1 MKFKEIVKRLKD
13 QFIIKDL
20 TQGVNF
26 AITESTPEDARH
38 KIITL
43 DFGMNPYG
51 FDNCRYVNV
60 DLVLMAFKEFYG
72 EEYLIKAIKE
82 IKSYDVIKDVEMD
95 NK

>member
-1 MKFKEIVKRLKD
+1 MKFKEIAKKLKD

-20 TQGVNF
+20 TQGVDF
-26 AITESTPEDARH
+26 AITESTPKDTKH

-43 DFGMNPYG
+43 DFGMNSDG

-82 IKSYDVIKDVEMD
+82 IKPYDEIKEVDLD
-95 NK
+95 IK